1 VLETLKSSLKALRL
15 KQWAKNLLLVVAPL
29 SAGINTVHDFA
40 IVFLAI
46 LGFSLT
52 ASAGYVINDLFDINY
67 DKQHPVKSKRPFASG
82 ALNNKNAAVILISLF
97 LTLLLLLRYLPR
109 DFGYLLLLY
118 FALTYFYTR
127 HLKNIPVFELFLV
140 ASGFVLR
147 LIAGAIC
154 VDLRISEWFLI
165 VGGAG
170 ALLIAASKR
179 LSELT
184 YSSPDIARKVIQKYS
199 REFLTLV
206 ISSSLSICMVAYSLW
221 AFSQT
226 NDPIWYQLS
235 IIPFSIALF
244 RYLFIGA
251 QEGADSPEEIILSDK
266 VLLTLLLV
274 NSLTLLLGIY

>member
-1 VLETLKSSLKALRL
+1 MKTLKHTIKALRL

-29 SAGINTVHDFA
+29 SAGINTLQDFV

-46 LGFSLT
+46 LCFSLT

-67 DKQHPVKSKRPFASG
+67 DMQHPLKSNRPFASG
-82 ALNNKNAAVILISLF
+82 ALNHKNAAVILSLVF
-97 LTLLLLLRYLPR
+97 LVLLLLLRYLPR

-118 FALTYFYTR
+118 FSLTYFYSR
-127 HLKNIPVFELFLV
+127 FLKNVPVFELFLV

-170 ALLIAASKR
+170 ALFITASKR

-184 YSSPDIARKVIQKYS
+184 YSNPEITRKVIKNYS

-206 ISSSLSICMVAYSLW
+206 ISSSLSICIVAYSLW
-221 AFSQT
+221 AFSHT
-226 NDPIWYQLS
+226 SDPIWYQFS
-235 IIPFSIALF
+235 IIPFSLALF
-244 RYLFIGA
+244 RYLFISE

-266 VLLTLLLV
+266 VLVALLLL
-274 NSLTLLLGIY
+274 NSLILVLGIY